1 LDESVPHFD
10 ALLLDYGG
18 VLTTSVH
25 GSFQAFCE
33 REQLDLERF
42 RQVLGSALMD
52 AASPAARVE
61 TGELDPEGFD
71 REMAALLSAGLG
83 CDVSPDGLVSRL
95 FKGVKTEQ
103 VMVDAVTRIRERGT
117 TVVLVSNSW
126 GGATYD
132 PMVIDSLFDSV
143 IISGDV
149 GVRKPD
155 REIFEMAVQRAGTS
169 ADRCVFVDDLPL
181 NCDGAKAIGMH
192 AIHHVSPE
200 PTIRALDELFG
211 GSRFG
216 SRG

>member
-1 LDESVPHFD
+1 MDESEPPYE

-25 GSFQAFCE
+25 GSFEAFCE
-33 REQLDLERF
+33 REELDIRLF

-52 AASPAARVE
+52 ASSPAARVE
-61 TGELDPEGFD
+61 VGDLDPEGFD

-83 CDVSPDGLVSRL
+83 CEVRPDGLVSRL
-95 FKGVKTEQ
+95 FQGVRTEPA
-103 VMVDAVTRIRERGT
+103 MVDAVADIRSHGT

-132 PMVIDSLFDSV
+132 PAVIDALFDSV

-155 REIFEMAVQRAGTS
+155 REIFELAAKRAGTTT
-169 ADRCVFVDDLPL
+169 DRCVFVDDLPL
-181 NCDGAKAIGMH
+181 NCDGARAVGMR
-192 AIHHVSPE
+192 AIHHVEPG
-200 PTIRALDELFG
+200 PTISVLRELFG
-211 GSRFG
+211 GSRDH